1 MKKNNYIKSGIRTKL
16 LITMISLIVGL
27 LTVLTFIQTSTQK
40 KILEKEFGRRIEL
53 MKNNLVGKG
62 KILSDN
68 LARQTENNIAS
79 YNFSNATEILN
90 KTVQEY
96 KELSYIILMDS
107 SCMVYTHT
115 LHPELQQEK
124 LSGEED
130 LYAANQKIPTI
141 YEFSRNSDSFM
152 EIIVPISVSTE
163 QWGVL
168 RLGFSL
174 NALNTVILN
183 SRNEIRKKI
192 EGMVLR
198 SVLTSIIFVAIGAI
212 SVYMLSTRLSKPL
225 VKLTESARLLA
236 KGNFIAASNLNIT
249 SKDEIGILA
258 ASFIEMSNNL
268 KISYE
273 KLEEYSRTLQQK
285 VEDRTRELKDANKKL
300 QELDKAKSGFLST
313 VSHELRTPLT
323 SIIGFTNIIQ
333 KRLDTFIFP
342 QIEVNTMKSQKAVQ
356 QIKENITIILTEG
369 ERLTNLIND
378 VLDLA
383 KIEAGKIEWNMN
395 TTSIAEVIANAAAAT
410 KSLLEQKGLT
420 LIVNIEKNIPDFI
433 GDKNRLIQVAINLI
447 SNAIKFTEKGTI
459 SCHAKQTDSKI
470 LVTVMDTGVGI
481 AQENLEKI
489 FDKFKQVGDT
499 LTNKPSGTGLGLP
512 ICKQIVEY
520 HGGVIWAESEPG
532 KGSKFSFTIPLRGD
546 GLINNNESPMT

>member
-1 MKKNNYIKSGIRTKL
+1 MKKNHSTKNSIRIKL

-27 LTVLTFIQTSTQK
+27 LTVLTFIQISTQK
-40 KILEKEFGRRIEL
+40 IVLKKEFGRRIEL
-53 MKNNLVGKG
+53 MKNNLVEKG

-79 YNFSNATEILN
+79 YNFSNAAEILN
-90 KTVQEY
+90 KTVHEYQE
-96 KELSYIILMDS
+96 LDYIILMDS

-130 LYAANQKIPTI
+130 LFAASRRNPTI
-141 YEFSRNSDSFM
+141 YEFSRNTTSFM
-152 EIIVPISVSTE
+152 EIIIPISVSTE
-163 QWGVL
+163 QWGTL

-174 NALNTVILN
+174 NTLNNEILN

-192 EGMVLR
+192 EEMVLR
-198 SVLTSIIFVAIGAI
+198 SVLTSILFVVIGVI
-212 SVYMLSTRLSKPL
+212 IVYILSTRLSKPI

-236 KGNFIAASNLNIT
+236 NGNFTAALNLKIT

-268 KISYE
+268 KASYE
-273 KLEEYSRTLQQK
+273 KLEEYSHTLQQK
-285 VEDRTRELKDANKKL
+285 VEDRTRELKDANQKL
-300 QELDKAKSGFLST
+300 QDLDKAKSGFLST

-323 SIIGFTNIIQ
+323 AIIGFTNIIK

-342 QIEVNTMKSQKAVQ
+342 QIETNAIKSQKAIQ
-356 QIKENITIILTEG
+356 QIKENINIILSEG

-383 KIEAGKIEWNMN
+383 KIEAGKIEWKRHQ
-395 TTSIAEVIANAAAAT
+395 TSVTEVIMNATAAT
-410 KSLLEQKGLT
+410 TALIEQKGLA
-420 LIVNIEKNIPDFI
+420 LNVDIEKNIPDFY
-433 GDKNRLIQVAINLI
+433 GDKNRFIQVVINLI
-447 SNAIKFTEKGTI
+447 SNAIKFTDKGAI
-459 SCHAKQTDSKI
+459 SCYAKQTDNKI
-470 LVTVMDTGVGI
+470 QVTVMDTGVGI
-481 AQENLEKI
+481 APENLEKI

-499 LTNKPSGTGLGLP
+499 LTNKPGGTGLGLP

-520 HGGVIWAESEPG
+520 HGGSIHAESEPN
-532 KGSKFSFTIPLRGD
+532 KGTAFSFTIPLRAD
-546 GLINNNESPMT
+546 V